1 MIIPIEDYKKIVE
14 VLPIL
19 CVDIIIKNRTGEY
32 LLIKRANEPLK
43 DQWWVIGGRVLKGE
57 SLEQAAKRKVKE
69 EVGLEI
75 DDVKSIGYYED
86 ALETNPF
93 GLTTPLHS
101 VSIVFSTIVD
111 DKQRVTLDYQS
122 SDWKYSKELPA
133 KFFIKPFHSNL
144 QYHSMFKFFS
154 PELRQVAENGA
165 PHDLWVGD
173 RKGS

>member
-1 MIIPIEDYKKIVE
+1 MIIPIEDYKKIAA

-19 CVDIIIKNRTGEY
+19 CVDVIIKNAKGEC

-43 DQWWVIGGRVLKGE
+43 DQWWVIGGRVLMGE
-57 SLEQAAKRKVKE
+57 SLEQAARRKVKE

-86 ALETNPF
+86 AFETNPF

-101 VSIVFSTIVD
+101 VSVVFSTVIE

-133 KFFIKPFHSNL
+133 KFLIKPFHGNL
-144 QYHSMFKFFS
+144 
-154 PELRQVAENGA
+154 
-165 PHDLWVGD
+165 
-173 RKGS
+173 